1 MDPLKKIDEESS
13 PLDALKVALEMEKN
27 AYEFYKKAHGLVK
40 YPGTKEMFKFLMDE
54 EVRHQQILEE
64 EINKDFYQEM

>member
-1 MDPLKKIDEESS
+1 MEPVYKIDEESS

-27 AYEFYKKAHGLVK
+27 AYEFYKKAMGLVK
-40 YPGTKEMFKFLMDE
+40 YPGTREMFKFLMDE